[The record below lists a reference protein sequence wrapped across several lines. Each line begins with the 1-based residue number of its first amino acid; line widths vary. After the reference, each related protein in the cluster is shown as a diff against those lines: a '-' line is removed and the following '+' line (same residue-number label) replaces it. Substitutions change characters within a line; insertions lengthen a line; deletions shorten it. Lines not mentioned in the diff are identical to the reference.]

1 MHNCQKCASA
11 DVHWF
16 TPRSVDTAAAIFLC
30 RECGHLSIITGRSQ
44 LHLARSSSRLKARA
58 A

>member
-1 MHNCQKCASA
+1 MHTCQQCASA

-16 TPRSVDTAAAIFLC
+16 TPRSTETAAAIFLC
-30 RECGHLSIITGRSQ
+30 RECGFLSIISGRAMR
-44 LHLARSSSRLKARA
+44 LARPSARLAARA